1 MAKGK
6 ALLQKAFVEM
16 QKEHPDLEIAFNFLK
31 QSANKGNAEALYA
44 IGTWYLHGTFV
55 EKNPFLAVEY
65 FLSSIEGN
73 YSSAYFDL
81 AICYENG
88 EGVKKNYRKAFEC
101 YLNAALL
108 GDNQALYEVGR
119 CYYYGIGISKNEGVA
134 NIWLKQAKEKG
145 ITD

>member
-1 MAKGK
+1 M
-6 ALLQKAFVEM
+6 
-16 QKEHPDLEIAFNFLK
+16 K

-65 FLSSIEGN
+65 FLISIEGN
-73 YSSAYFDL
+73 YSNAYFDL
-81 AICYENG
+81 AVCYENG
-88 EGVKKNYRKAFEC
+88 DGVKKSFKKAFEC

-108 GDNQALYEVGR
+108 GDKQAIYEVGR
-119 CYYYGIGISKNEGVA
+119 CYYYGIGISKNEGIA
-134 NIWLKQAKEKG
+134 NIWLRQAKEKG